1 MVTVIINCPVSMSQC
16 SATMCTVKV
25 KIKHSIVL
33 TEKITHWHVFYI
45 AHCSNM
51 SNVTTHAAVLNHG
64 MNLMVQVFGASTPK
78 RWLWILFTDLQ
89 HIWYTTVIVALQQ
102 MLRLLPASTSYLD
115 QFLYISWL
123 LYYHFISYI
132 CLILTYLLWLIV
144 LAVVY
149 LACLSN

>member
-1 MVTVIINCPVSMSQC
+1 
-16 SATMCTVKV
+16 
-25 KIKHSIVL
+25 
-33 TEKITHWHVFYI
+33 
-45 AHCSNM
+45 M